1 MIKYK
6 KKLGINAI
14 FIETT
19 QNFKQHC
26 NAKQYKSIF
35 WFSIKGPQSKKYFY
49 LFKKFYLP
57 YSVIYL
63 PGSLYR
69 ANLVPRFLF

>member
-1 MIKYK
+1 MLYS
-6 KKLGINAI
+6 
-14 FIETT
+14 
-19 QNFKQHC
+19 QKQHKILS
-26 NAKQYKSIF
+26 NIVMQNNIRAFFF